1 MDSRNSG
8 RIKKYGVCLNDKCGN
23 YKVIQE
29 IMHGD
34 FECPECKKK
43 LSPCAPPK
51 KKKKNKLPMVIGCV
65 VVAVAVIVGCIM
77 MLTRKPAELGNQT
90 EVMVADTLSTVEQ
103 SVTDSTQVVEPTI
116 VRDTI
121 IVEKESA
128 PAHDTVDK
136 SDSLEQADTAVE
148 QETVVEPEQKG
159 EEKAAEEVTSKLQT
173 TNPAN
178 GSLRLSYGTYV
189 GDIKN
194 GYPHGQGRLTYSTA
208 RQINRNDVKGRTANA
223 GDYVIGEFFNGFV
236 VYGKLYNSK
245 GELLGSLNFGVGSES
260 NYESK

>member
-8 RIKKYGVCLNDKCGN
+8 RDKKYGVCLNDKCDN

-51 KKKKNKLPMVIGCV
+51 KKKSKLPMVIGCV

-90 EVMVADTLSTVEQ
+90 EVIVADTLSAVEQ

-121 IVEKESA
+121 IVEKESV

-136 SDSLEQADTAVE
+136 SDSLEQADTAFEQDAIVE
-148 QETVVEPEQKG
+148 LKDNA
-159 EEKAAEEVTSKLQT
+159 KSSTSSS
-173 TNPAN
+173 AN
-178 GSLRLSYGTYV
+178 SSNNLGYGTWT
-189 GDIKN
+189 GNLRN
-194 GYPHGQGRLTYSTA
+194 GQPHGMGTMTYSTSHTIDS
-208 RQINRNDVKGRTANA
+208 RDSRGRVAQPGEYIVGEWDNGHLVQGRWFKKDGTKEAIIIGKA
-223 GDYVIGEFFNGFV
+223 G
-236 VYGKLYNSK
+236 
-245 GELLGSLNFGVGSES
+245 
-260 NYESK
+260 